1 MVWSLFVASRQ
12 VYSRI
17 SKPKMEKI
25 VKRKKK
31 NLQFESTE
39 CPRAVDRA
47 EDMRQKQ
54 FQL

>member
-1 MVWSLFVASRQ
+1 
-12 VYSRI
+12 
-17 SKPKMEKI
+17 MEKI

-47 EDMRQKQ
+47 EDMQKQ

>member
-1 MVWSLFVASRQ
+1 MWSLFVALDKFMVGFQ
-12 VYSRI
+12 NQ
-17 SKPKMEKI
+17 KWNKI

-39 CPRAVDRA
+39 CPRAMDRA
-47 EDMRQKQ
+47 EDVRRKQ

>member
-17 SKPKMEKI
+17 SKPKMKKI